1 LEIYDSHAG
10 EAKVVATQ
18 RPRKNL
24 FLTEEIVEEI
34 KRFSYEQN
42 ISDSDVGRI
51 SFKLFFD
58 LWYTPE
64 MQKAYRLAEQNEVDV
79 SVVIVQ
85 ALRKVLKGE

>member
-1 LEIYDSHAG
+1 M
-10 EAKVVATQ
+10 ATQ

-85 ALRKVLKGE
+85 ALRKVLQ